1 MDSVSFLS
9 LLEQKSGQLRA
20 IQQSCACKYSS
31 LTPLSI
37 VDLCL

>member
-1 MDSVSFLS
+1 MDNVSFLF

-20 IQQSCACKYSS
+20 IQLSCALKYSS

-37 VDLCL
+37 VVLCL

>member
-1 MDSVSFLS
+1 MDNVSFLF

-31 LTPLSI
+31 LAPISM
-37 VDLCL
+37 V